1 MSAFRTKIREA
12 LGLPLDIEEEGGA
25 AGGGTSGGSAG
36 GGTGGTAGANGTGSA
51 GSGDAGGTDGGMT
64 DGGTDG
70 DMDGDNG
77 TEKPSIGHGFP
88 LGWWRMG
95 SYHKDKCPDGKHRD
109 PKTGNCKK
117 K

>member
-1 MSAFRTKIREA
+1 MSAFRAKIREA

-25 AGGGTSGGSAG
+25 
-36 GGTGGTAGANGTGSA
+36 GGTGSGGTGS
-51 GSGDAGGTDGGMT
+51 GSTGGSTGGTTSTGSDGSVSDGGMT

-70 DMDGDNG
+70 DGDSG
-77 TEKPSIGHGFP
+77 TDTPEQPKSIGHGFP

-95 SYHKDKCPDGKHRD
+95 SYHKDRCPDGKHRD
-109 PKTGNCKK
+109 PKTGDCKK